1 VEFSYAPP
9 WWLLLEQLEYFAQY
23 LLTQVLPKFCL
34 TLLNLRTCSVL
45 RFALSVLINLLYL
58 LRAKRKI
65 LDQTVPFNEG
75 IKTEEKRRRKGRQIR
90 KRGFKYT
97 TLSKQANR

>member
-1 VEFSYAPP
+1 MEDPNWLCD
-9 WWLLLEQLEYFAQY
+9 WW
-23 LLTQVLPKFCL
+23 
-34 TLLNLRTCSVL
+34 RVL
-45 RFALSVLINLLYL
+45 RV
-58 LRAKRKI
+58 KRKI